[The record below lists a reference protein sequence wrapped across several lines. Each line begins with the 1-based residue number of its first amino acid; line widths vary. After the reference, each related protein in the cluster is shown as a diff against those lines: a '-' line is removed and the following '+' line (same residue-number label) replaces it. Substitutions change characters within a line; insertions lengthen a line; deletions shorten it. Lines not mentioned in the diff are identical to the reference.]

1 MQKRIMP
8 RAMVAMPKIVRQKDT
23 GRHEPGLGH
32 HVPSFHAC
40 RERLALIDESV
51 GVKTEMVISGGDT
64 HLRSIF
70 KAISWRTLGTFD
82 TFAISWFLTGKVA
95 VAGSIAA
102 LEVITKVAWYYFH
115 ERIWAAVIWGRR

>member
-1 MQKRIMP
+1 
-8 RAMVAMPKIVRQKDT
+8 MVAMLDIVRQKDI
-23 GRHEPGLGH
+23 GQQQPVFEHR
-32 HVPSFHAC
+32 VPSRRAC
-40 RERLALIDESV
+40 QERLAVIDESV
-51 GVKTEMVISGGDT
+51 GVQTVMLKGGGET

-115 ERIWAAVIWGRR
+115 ERMWAAVIWGRR

>member
-1 MQKRIMP
+1 MQIRIMP
-8 RAMVAMPKIVRQKDT
+8 RAMVAMPKIVRLKDT
-23 GRHEPGLGH
+23 GRHEPVLGH

-51 GVKTEMVISGGDT
+51 EVKTAMLISGGDT

-115 ERIWAAVIWGRR
+115 ERMWAAVIWGRR

>member
-8 RAMVAMPKIVRQKDT
+8 RAVLGMPKIVRQKDT
-23 GRHEPGLGH
+23 GRHEPVLGR

-40 RERLALIDESV
+40 GERLALIDESV
-51 GVKTEMVISGGDT
+51 GVKTAMVISGGDT

-70 KAISWRTLGTFD
+70 KAISWPSLGTFD

-102 LEVITKVAWYYFH
+102 LEMITKVAWYCFH
-115 ERIWAAVIWGRR
+115 ERMWAAVIWGRR

>member
-1 MQKRIMP
+1 MP
-8 RAMVAMPKIVRQKDT
+8 RGNYGRNAKHLRQKDT
-23 GRHEPGLGH
+23 GQQVPFFEH
-32 HVPSFHAC
+32 HVPSFHA
-40 RERLALIDESV
+40 RQERLTLIDESA
-51 GVKTEMVISGGDT
+51 GVQTEMLFSGGET

-115 ERIWAAVIWGRR
+115 ERMWAAVIWGRR